1 MLSTTRTVSL
11 ADADIG
17 RLPEQ
22 LVVGDWQDH
31 GAARSGPGPLGRR
44 GVLSMPVLRVMSYNI
59 RSLRDDVGAV
69 GRVIRHAEADVVCV
83 QEAPRFLW
91 WRRKCAHLARDSGLV
106 IVSGGRDAAANMLL
120 VRAAVKVDSA
130 RSVLFTRDRGLHQ
143 RGVALAAIGWAG
155 GRVVVAGTHLDG
167 YPEPRL
173 RHVGELFAAIGA
185 FADPVV
191 PTVLAGDFNDDPGS
205 EVWQALT
212 RLGADAFVAAGA
224 GDGFTL
230 NVTDPT
236 RRIDAIFAG
245 PGVRVRSAWIVDTQ
259 DVRVASDHRPMLADL
274 EIPVA

>member
-143 RGVALAAIGWAG
+143 RGVALA
-155 GRVVVAGTHLDG
+155 RLDG
-167 YPEPRL
+167 P
-173 RHVGELFAAIGA
+173 VGESWLPELTWMATRSPDCGMWANCSPRSVRLPIRSCRRSWPAIS
-185 FADPVV
+185 
-191 PTVLAGDFNDDPGS
+191 T
-205 EVWQALT
+205 T
-212 RLGADAFVAAGA
+212 
-224 GDGFTL
+224 
-230 NVTDPT
+230 
-236 RRIDAIFAG
+236 I
-245 PGVRVRSAWIVDTQ
+245 
-259 DVRVASDHRPMLADL
+259 RVARFGRH
-274 EIPVA
+274 